1 MNRQI
6 LTVIIQLV
14 VLLFAISLHEAA
26 HAWMASR
33 LGDQTARMLGR
44 VTLNPVKHIDPIGTI
59 LFPLLLAFTH
69 LPVFGWARPTPVNTR
84 NFKHILRDDTLT
96 TLAGPVSNVVGA
108 VAALLLLFAIKISGP
123 VGYQSVGAAMYR
135 VLAGTDLSTPSFL
148 FPLSLLLCYAILINL
163 ALAVFNL
170 LPVPPLDGG
179 HIVRNF
185 LPYRAAAVYDRLG
198 MISLFLI
205 FFFGGGIIR
214 SVTYPAITFFFRL
227 LGF

>member
-1 MNRQI
+1 MSPQI
-6 LTVIIQLV
+6 LTIIIQLV
-14 VLLFAISLHEAA
+14 VVLFAISLHEAA

-69 LPVFGWARPTPVNTR
+69 LPVFGWARPTPVTTR
-84 NFKHILRDDTLT
+84 NFTHVLRDDTLT
-96 TLAGPVSNVVGA
+96 TLAGPVSNMVGAIVALMILFVIKISSADGYHA
-108 VAALLLLFAIKISGP
+108 VAAA
-123 VGYQSVGAAMYR
+123 VYR
-135 VLAGTDLSTPSFL
+135 TLAGADAATPSFL

-185 LPYRAAAVYDRLG
+185 LPYRAAVVYDRLG
-198 MISLFLI
+198 ILSLFLI
-205 FFFGGGIIR
+205 FFFGGNIIR
-214 SVTYPAITFFFRL
+214 GLTYPAIAFFFRL

>member
-1 MNRQI
+1 MSPQVI
-6 LTVIIQLV
+6 TIIIQIV

-44 VTLNPVKHIDPIGTI
+44 VTLNPIKHIDPIGTV
-59 LFPLLLAFTH
+59 LFPLLLALTH

-84 NFKHILRDDTLT
+84 NFKHIVRDDTLT
-96 TLAGPVSNVVGA
+96 TLAGPVSNVIAAIG
-108 VAALLLLFAIKISGP
+108 ALLLLLAIKLSGSA
-123 VGYQSVGAAMYR
+123 GYQSVGAAVYS
-135 VLAGTDLSTPSFL
+135 LSGVEVVSTSLLYPIA
-148 FPLSLLLCYAILINL
+148 LLLCYAILINL
-163 ALAVFNL
+163 ALAVFNM

-185 LPYRAAAVYDRLG
+185 LPYNAVQIYDRVG
-198 MISLFLI
+198 MVSLFLI

-214 SVTYPAITFFFRL
+214 SIVSPAISFFFHI
-227 LGF
+227 LGY

>member
-1 MNRQI
+1 MSPQI
-6 LTVIIQLV
+6 LTIIIQLV

-44 VTLNPVKHIDPIGTI
+44 VTLNPIKHIDPIGTI

-69 LPVFGWARPTPVNTR
+69 FPVFGWARPTPVNTR
-84 NFKHILRDDTLT
+84 NFKHIVRDDTLT
-96 TLAGPVSNVVGA
+96 TLAGPVSNVIA
-108 VAALLLLFAIKISGP
+108 AIVALTVLFVIKISGP
-123 VGYQSVGAAMYR
+123 VGFQSAGAAVYR
-135 VLAGTDLSTPSFL
+135 VLAGSGASTPSFL
-148 FPLSLLLCYAILINL
+148 FPLSLLLCYAVLINL
-163 ALAVFNL
+163 ILAVFNL

-185 LPYRAAAVYDRLG
+185 LPYRAVAIYDRLG
-198 MISLFLI
+198 LISLFLI
-205 FFFGGGIIR
+205 FFFGGGILGRI
-214 SVTYPAITFFFRL
+214 TYPAIAFCFRL

>member
-1 MNRQI
+1 MSPQI
-6 LTVIIQLV
+6 FTIILQIV

-59 LFPLLLAFTH
+59 AFPLLLAITH
-69 LPVFGWARPTPVNTR
+69 LPVFGWARPTPVNIR
-84 NFKHILRDDTLT
+84 NFRHVLRDDTLT
-96 TLAGPVSNVVGA
+96 TLAGPVSNVLGA
-108 VAALLLLFAIKISGP
+108 IGALLLLFAIKLSG
-123 VGYQSVGAAMYR
+123 VAGYQAVGAAVYTLR
-135 VLAGTDLSTPSFL
+135 GADLTTPTVLY
-148 FPLSLLLCYAILINL
+148 PLALLLCYAILINL
-163 ALAVFNL
+163 ALAVFNM

-185 LPYRAAAVYDRLG
+185 LPYRAVAIYDRLG
-198 MISLFLI
+198 MVFLFVI

-214 SVTYPAITFFFRL
+214 DVTYPAIRLFFRL

>member
-1 MNRQI
+1 MSPQV
-6 LTVIIQLV
+6 LTIIIQLV

-44 VTLNPVKHIDPIGTI
+44 VTLNPIKHIDPIGTV
-59 LFPLLLAFTH
+59 LFPLLLAVTH

-96 TLAGPVSNVVGA
+96 TLAGPVSNILGA
-108 VAALLLLFAIKISGP
+108 IASLAALFAIKLSGQS
-123 VGYQSVGAAMYR
+123 GYQAVGAAVYR
-135 VLAGTDLSTPSFL
+135 VMAGADLSTSSFL
-148 FPLSLLLCYAILINL
+148 FPLALLLCYAVLIHL

-179 HIVRNF
+179 HILRNF
-185 LPYRAAAVYDRLG
+185 LPYRAAQIYDRLG

-214 SVTYPAITFFFRL
+214 GITYPAIRFFFGL
-227 LGF
+227 LGY

>member
-1 MNRQI
+1 MTPQVVTI
-6 LTVIIQLV
+6 IIQIV

-44 VTLNPVKHIDPIGTI
+44 VTLNPIKHIDPIGTV
-59 LFPLLLAFTH
+59 LFPLLLALTH

-84 NFKHILRDDTLT
+84 NFKHIVRDDTLT
-96 TLAGPVSNVVGA
+96 TLAGPVSNMLGA
-108 VAALLLLFAIKISGP
+108 IVALLLLLVIKLSSP
-123 VGYQSVGAAMYR
+123 VGYQAVGAAVYTISGLE
-135 VLAGTDLSTPSFL
+135 VADTSLLYPLA
-148 FPLSLLLCYAILINL
+148 LLLCYAILINL

-185 LPYRAAAVYDRLG
+185 LPYNLVVIYDRV
-198 MISLFLI
+198 
-205 FFFGGGIIR
+205 GIDQER
-214 SVTYPAITFFFRL
+214 RV
-227 LGF
+227 GKECG